1 MNKTTMNVTQTLL
14 LILFSLGA
22 ASWFYNSQSNK
33 IEVGTDQA
41 TEQEIFKTTVE
52 KTVLSEIT
60 QLQTA
65 STPEASD
72 SSAIVSRYP
81 TEEMIGVD
89 YESIEILVE
98 EKTPDDNTIEELKRL
113 LSHSDP
119 TRRLASVYAIGEY
132 KSHDAITDLM
142 QALYDP
148 DPRVRVAAV
157 ESLAM
162 LSHDT
167 KIGYL
172 EPALYDSDNHV
183 RITAVW
189 AIADVENEQGI
200 YLLAPLLSDSS
211 AEIRINVV
219 AALGEIGDT
228 ASIHYL
234 ENQLND
240 TDERVRWSAA
250 EILKEIAA
258 DY

>member
-1 MNKTTMNVTQTLL
+1 MSQTTMNVTQTLL

-22 ASWFYNSQSNK
+22 ASWLYNSQDNK
-33 IEVGTDQA
+33 VEVGSDQA
-41 TEQEIFKTTVE
+41 TEHDIILTTVE

-60 QLQTA
+60 HLQTG
-65 STPEASD
+65 STTKASD
-72 SSAIVSRYP
+72 SSTIVSRYP
-81 TEEMIGVD
+81 TEEMVGVD
-89 YESIEILVE
+89 YESIEILEE
-98 EKTPDDNTIEELKRL
+98 EKRPDDHTIDELKHL

-119 TRRLASVYAIGEY
+119 IRRLASVYAIGEY
-132 KSHDAITDLM
+132 KIHDAITDLM

-148 DPRVRVAAV
+148 DPRIRVAAV

-162 LSHDT
+162 LGHDT
-167 KIGYL
+167 EIGYL
-172 EPALYDSDNHV
+172 EPALYDSDNQV

-250 EILKEIAA
+250 EILKEMAA